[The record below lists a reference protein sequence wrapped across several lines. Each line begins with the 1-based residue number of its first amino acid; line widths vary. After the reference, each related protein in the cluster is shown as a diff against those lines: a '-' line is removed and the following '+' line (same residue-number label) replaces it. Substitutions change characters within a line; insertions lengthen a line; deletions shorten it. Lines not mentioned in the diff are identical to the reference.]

1 MALTFNYIRF
11 LEVLFVVLSYVMFEK
26 ILVVC
31 VGNICRSPTG
41 ERVLQKLL
49 PNKKIASAGIAAEKS
64 RLIGKSADETAVLI
78 ASENGVDVEGHKS
91 QQVTPQLCAQYDLIL
106 VMEQGHIEALTQIS
120 PESRGKTMLFG
131 HWIEQQDIPDPYRQS
146 REAFEYSYKLIDIA
160 AQAWAKK
167 L

>member
-1 MALTFNYIRF
+1 MFN
-11 LEVLFVVLSYVMFEK
+11 K

-41 ERVLQKLL
+41 ERALQKLL
-49 PNKKIASAGIAAEKS
+49 PKKQVASAGIAAEKS
-64 RLIGKSADETAVLI
+64 GLIGKPADETAILI
-78 ASENGVDVEGHKS
+78 AAENGVDVEGHQS

-106 VMEQGHIEALTQIS
+106 VMEKGHMEALTHIS
-120 PESRGKTMLFG
+120 PEARGKTMLFG
-131 HWIEQQDIPDPYRQS
+131 QWIGQQDIPDPYRQS
-146 REAFEYSYKLIDIA
+146 REAFEHAYKLIDEA

>member
-1 MALTFNYIRF
+1 MFN
-11 LEVLFVVLSYVMFEK
+11 K

-49 PNKKIASAGIAAEKS
+49 PNKTVASAGIAAEKS
-64 RLIGKSADETAVLI
+64 RLIGKPADAMAIEVAK
-78 ASENGVDVEGHKS
+78 ENGVDVENHQS
-91 QQVTPQLCAQYDLIL
+91 QQLTSALCSQYDLIL
-106 VMEQGHIEALTQIS
+106 VMEKGHMEALTQIA
-120 PESRGKTMLFG
+120 PEARGKTMLFG
-131 HWIEQQDIPDPYRQS
+131 QWIGPKDIPDPYRQS
-146 REAFEYSYKLIDIA
+146 KEAFVHAYQLIDEA